1 MKILHID
8 PDDIDNPLSGGGPV
22 RTFEICRRLARRHEI
37 TVLTPTFPGSTP
49 LKLRDGVRY
58 VRLGRRIR
66 EHGSSHHITFFF
78 SLPGALRRLDYD
90 LVVEDFMPPM
100 AVTFTPLFTRAP
112 LIASVQWFFAESLSR
127 QYRLPFFLGERYG
140 IRLYKNFVVLT
151 DSMKQLI
158 LARHPNARCEVLA
171 NAVDETLFDVEPRA
185 GDFILYIGR
194 IDVQQK
200 GLDLLLAALAR
211 IPEAQRLP
219 LVLAGGGNGLE
230 QVQQLVQLAGLQR
243 WVRFD
248 GMVDAAGRAALLRDC
263 RFVCV
268 PSREET
274 FGMTIL
280 EACAAARRVVV
291 FDRPPMNEVAP
302 RHGCLFVPGF
312 DVAAYAGAM
321 QQLIAADATEMLAH
335 GLYCRAWARQYS
347 WDAIAARQERFY
359 ESVAAARPDRSGGG
373 R

>member
-1 MKILHID
+1 MRGLAAT
-8 PDDIDNPLSGGGPV
+8 N
-22 RTFEICRRLARRHEI
+22 EIARGEQGEHADRPEDRYRGDERRRRLRKDDVVVHA
-37 TVLTPTFPGSTP
+37 
-49 LKLRDGVRY
+49 
-58 VRLGRRIR
+58 
-66 EHGSSHHITFFF
+66 
-78 SLPGALRRLDYD
+78 
-90 LVVEDFMPPM
+90 VED
-100 AVTFTPLFTRAP
+100 
-112 LIASVQWFFAESLSR
+112 SSR
-127 QYRLPFFLGERYG
+127 EP
-140 IRLYKNFVVLT
+140 
-151 DSMKQLI
+151 
-158 LARHPNARCEVLA
+158 RH
-171 NAVDETLFDVEPRA
+171 VEPRA

-200 GLDLLLAALAR
+200 VLDLLLAALAR